1 MLRPL
6 AFSVRRR
13 TNTSDSS
20 PFYGNIPL
28 NQAYPRQYSIG
39 INSKDEKVNVGHA
52 TFLAEAKR
60 KDSWES
66 KLRDPRTEDESE
78 LEGVK
83 PGKGAL
89 SRVAMIM
96 LALNAPSGKLQ
107 ATSSH
112 LFKLI
117 LPLASTR
124 PPIVFLLHPSQPL
137 SHLARLIASALPKPP
152 NNIYFCAAPDVER
165 ENIRNAEDSRYTLP
179 ELGGEIQWADS
190 TDIGDFT
197 KVPRFLRSIIT

>member
-6 AFSVRRR
+6 VRWR
-13 TNTSDSS
+13 TNYSS
-20 PFYGNIPL
+20 PFYDNIPL
-28 NQAYPRQYSIG
+28 NQAYPRQYSTG

-52 TFLAEAKR
+52 NFLAEAKR

-96 LALNAPSGKLQ
+96 LTLNAPSGKLQ
-107 ATSSH
+107 PTSSH
-112 LFKLI
+112 LFKVI
-117 LPLASTR
+117 LPLATTR

-152 NNIYFCAAPDVER
+152 NNIYFCAASDIGK
-165 ENIRNAEDSRYTLP
+165 ENTRDTEDSRYTLP
-179 ELGGEIQWADS
+179 ELGGEVQWADS

-197 KVPRFLRSIIT
+197 KVHHFLRSIIA